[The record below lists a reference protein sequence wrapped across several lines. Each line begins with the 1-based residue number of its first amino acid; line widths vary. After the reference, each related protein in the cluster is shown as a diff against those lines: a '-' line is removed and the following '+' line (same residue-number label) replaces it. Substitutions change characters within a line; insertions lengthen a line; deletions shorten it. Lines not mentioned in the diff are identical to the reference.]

1 MSLFTGLSAF
11 PITPTDAKGQVDTA
25 ALRHLLDRI
34 TEAGADSIGLLGST
48 GTYMYLSRAARAQL
62 IRASSDHLKSST
74 PLIASVGALRTDDAV
89 ALAQDARA
97 AGANAL
103 LLAPVSYTP
112 LTQEEVYQHIITVAD
127 ATELPLCIYNNPG
140 TTHFSFNTDLIARLA
155 KHPHIA
161 AIKMPLPANGDVAAE
176 LSQLRALV
184 PDDFRIGYS
193 GDWGCAAALLA
204 GADVWFSVVGG
215 ILPDVA
221 ARLTQAAMAGDNG
234 AVGQMNTQLTPLWQL
249 FQEFGSLRIVYAVAH
264 KLAVTDA
271 LPPRP
276 ILPVPVDVQ
285 KRVADA
291 LAPFAK
297 S

>member
-11 PITPTDAKGQVDTA
+11 PITPTDESGQVDIA
-25 ALRHLLDRI
+25 ALCHLLDRI
-34 TEAGADSIGLLGST
+34 TVAGANSIGLLGST
-48 GTYMYLSRAARAQL
+48 GTYMYLSRAARAHA
-62 IRASSDHLKSST
+62 IRAASDHLKSST

-89 ALAQDARA
+89 ALAQDARE

-112 LTQEEVYQHIITVAD
+112 LTQEEVYQHIVTVAD

-140 TTHFSFNTDLIARLA
+140 TTHFSFSTDLIARLA
-155 KHPHIA
+155 EHPHIA
-161 AIKMPLPANGDVAAE
+161 AIKMPLPADGDVAAE

-193 GDWGCAAALLA
+193 GDWGCTAALLA
-204 GADVWFSVVGG
+204 GGDVWFSVVGG
-215 ILPDVA
+215 ILPDIA

-234 AVGQMNTQLTPLWQL
+234 AAGQMNTQLTPLWLL
-249 FQEFGSLRIVYAVAH
+249 FQEFGSLRIVYAMAH
-264 KLAVTDA
+264 QFAVTDA